1 MLTDN
6 EISMVLSNELITDIA
21 DKLEAGLK
29 CYLNTVTQEVVS
41 FPDKNH
47 VVGGHPDEWEEEIQ
61 TVEKNPKIYRE
72 INSMNFSE
80 SYILMQEFVNIVE
93 DKNMKSR
100 LAQAI
105 QGPKPFSNFKMQIA
119 RSGTLRET
127 WFSFKSDKVIEWV
140 RSQLV
145 TSGNK

>member
-1 MLTDN
+1 
-6 EISMVLSNELITDIA
+6 MVLSNELITDIA

-29 CYLNTVTQEVVS
+29 CYLNTVTREVVS
-41 FPDKNH
+41 FPDINRLP
-47 VVGGHPDEWEEEIQ
+47 GGDFNDWEEEIRK
-61 TVEKNPKIYRE
+61 VEKNPKIYRE

-105 QGPKPFSNFKMQIA
+105 QGPRPFANFKMQIA
-119 RSGTLRET
+119 RSRSLRDT

-145 TSGNK
+145 ISGNK